1 MPWSEFRF
9 VDWMKYWKSSKFFGK
24 VYMFK
29 WKRERFLS
37 LQVFQDCSLDKT
49 LNYQIHWKTMTN
61 FFWGGGVKTRKLSS
75 ESVLQY
81 TWALNRLKSW

>member
-29 WKRERFLS
+29 WKREIYFLS

-61 FFWGGGVKTRKLSS
+61 FFLGGEG
-75 ESVLQY
+75 
-81 TWALNRLKSW
+81 LKQENFHQSQFYSILGHWID